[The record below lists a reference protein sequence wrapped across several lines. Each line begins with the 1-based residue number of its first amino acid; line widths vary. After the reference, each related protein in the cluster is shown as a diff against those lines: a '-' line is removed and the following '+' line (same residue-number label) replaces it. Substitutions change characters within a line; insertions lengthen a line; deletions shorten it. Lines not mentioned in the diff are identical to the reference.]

1 MAEPIRRYSV
11 DGLKSLLFPATTIR
25 KECSKKWAIA
35 QLEYY
40 GLAVPEGSKDVVL
53 NELRRAVKD
62 GLCDQ
67 VTTVSDRNKVSDTNE
82 NEGSPAKPKSPAKPA
97 PQEDQPKRTFG
108 TPKKATM
115 KNNKNVMA
123 EVSNNSAAVDSF
135 DEISRDQSI
144 LISVSKLKTPDTPSR
159 RSSERQKAKLEELLK
174 LVREREERKEKKGKE
189 KERPK
194 ATTNS
199 QVKTK
204 ATADTKHKTE
214 EQPKSTTARTPRTR
228 NSKEAAGKAEEKTK
242 ATPKTT
248 PKKNS
253 DAKDKRKSVSEPKSQ
268 PAIKK
273 TEKLCTPYGH
283 YEVTCK
289 DISEGWDNMRNLTL
303 AIQDDPDRVHKYD
316 GDCFVGDFSFGVL
329 SGIMRFRRQG
339 ETWDDFE
346 IKDDYSDLEQPFD
359 MNVSRK
365 RKFSGVQ
372 YPKKRLRSDAS
383 IDPLKFHFIWR
394 GRDTAENIIQLDN
407 NHANKGWLKFEDHS
421 LKQFQG
427 EFDADLL
434 GKGTKFSGKLVG
446 KIGRATN
453 KRWSSYSERQYEEE
467 RVGRW

>member
-1 MAEPIRRYSV
+1 
-11 DGLKSLLFPATTIR
+11 
-25 KECSKKWAIA
+25 
-35 QLEYY
+35 
-40 GLAVPEGSKDVVL
+40 
-53 NELRRAVKD
+53 
-62 GLCDQ
+62 
-67 VTTVSDRNKVSDTNE
+67 VSDRNKVSSTNE
-82 NEGSPAKPKSPAKPA
+82 NEPSPAKPKSPAKPA
-97 PQEDQPKRTFG
+97 PQEYRPKRTFG
-108 TPKKATM
+108 TPKKVTM
-115 KNNKNVMA
+115 KNVKNIMV
-123 EVSNNSAAVDSF
+123 EVSDNSAAVDSI
-135 DEISRDQSI
+135 DEVPRDQSV
-144 LISVSKLKTPDTPSR
+144 LMSPKANENSQPKAPDTPSR
-159 RSSERQKAKLEELLK
+159 RASERQKAKFEELLK
-174 LVREREERKEKKGKE
+174 LIEEREEREREE

-194 ATTNS
+194 ATTKS
-199 QVKTK
+199 RIKAK

-214 EQPKSTTARTPRTR
+214 DQPKSTTARTPRTR
-228 NSKEAAGKAEEKTK
+228 NSKEAAGKVEEKTK
-242 ATPKTT
+242 ATPKAT

-253 DAKDKRKSVSEPKSQ
+253 DAKDKGKVVSEPKPQ
-268 PAIKK
+268 PAAKK
-273 TEKLCTPYGH
+273 TEKLRTPHGH

-346 IKDDYSDLEQPFD
+346 TKDDCSDSEQSFD
-359 MNVSRK
+359 MSASRK
-365 RKFSGVQ
+365 RKFSGAQ
-372 YPKKRLRSDAS
+372 YSKKRLRSDAS

-394 GRDTAENIIQLDN
+394 GRDTGENVIQLDV
-407 NHANKGWLKFEDHS
+407 NHANKGWLKFKDHS

-434 GKGTKFSGKLVG
+434 GKGIKFSGKLVG